1 MGFWKKTPDFT
12 LEEMRV
18 IRLYSHTVA
27 TTERERLRQI
37 NVALREVSES
47 TKEIG
52 KKTKEA
58 VERHEQELE
67 RLRRE
72 IDRLEKDRIHFDDF
86 DMTAGAVRVLPFTVT
101 REQRKW
107 KIKRK

>member
-27 TTERERLRQI
+27 DTEEERLRQI
-37 NVALREVSES
+37 NVALQGVSEGTQES
-47 TKEIG
+47 
-52 KKTKEA
+52 
-58 VERHEQELE
+58 VERHKQEME

-72 IDRLEKDRIHFDDF
+72 VERLENDRNYFDGF
-86 DMTAGAVRVLPFTVT
+86 DMTAGAVRVLPLTIT
-101 REQRKW
+101 RDKRKW